1 MANKTVDKSKKWEL
15 SPDLMANFIV
25 FRGELFRRPIN
36 QTIRIMSTVKKPSAG
51 IIIIGDEILKGQTQ
65 DTNTHF
71 LAQNLK
77 SNGIQLKRV
86 VVIPDEIQTI
96 ADEVKTFSDKFDFV
110 LTSGGV
116 GPTHDDVT
124 YEGVAKAFEDSTFLH
139 PELEAFIRGYFK
151 DVNDATLKLGQVNS
165 QNDFI

>member
-1 MANKTVDKSKKWEL
+1 
-15 SPDLMANFIV
+15 MANFIV

-36 QTIRIMSTVKKPSAG
+36 QTIRIMSTMKKPSAG

-139 PELEAFIRGYFK
+139 PELEAFIRDYFK

-165 QNDFI
+165 QKIVF

>member
-1 MANKTVDKSKKWEL
+1 MAKFLVS
-15 SPDLMANFIV
+15 
-25 FRGELFRRPIN
+25 RRPIN
-36 QTIRIMSTVKKPSAG
+36 QTIRIMSTMKKPSAG

-71 LAQNLK
+71 LATNLK

-86 VVIPDEIQTI
+86 VVIPDEIETI

-124 YEGVAKAFEDSTFLH
+124 YEGVAKAFEDTTFLH

-151 DVNDATLKLGQVNS
+151 DVNDATLKLGQVK
-165 QNDFI
+165 

>member
-1 MANKTVDKSKKWEL
+1 MAK
-15 SPDLMANFIV
+15 FIL

>member
-1 MANKTVDKSKKWEL
+1 MLKLSSRLPLIMATSKYHK
-15 SPDLMANFIV
+15 
-25 FRGELFRRPIN
+25 
-36 QTIRIMSTVKKPSAG
+36 SAG

-77 SNGIQLKRV
+77 SCGIQLKRV
-86 VVIPDEIQTI
+86 SVIPDEIELI
-96 ADEVKTFSDKFDFV
+96 ASEVKHFSQNFDFV

-124 YEGVAKAFEDSTFLH
+124 FEGVAKAFDDKTFLH
-139 PELEAFIRGYFK
+139 PEIAELVKNYFK
-151 DVNDATLKLGQVNS
+151 DDSNEAVLKLAQVKTA
-165 QNDFI
+165 QE

>member
-1 MANKTVDKSKKWEL
+1 
-15 SPDLMANFIV
+15 MANFIV

>member
-1 MANKTVDKSKKWEL
+1 
-15 SPDLMANFIV
+15 MANFIV

-165 QNDFI
+165 QKRLF

>member
-1 MANKTVDKSKKWEL
+1 
-15 SPDLMANFIV
+15 MANFIV

-36 QTIRIMSTVKKPSAG
+36 QAIRIMSTVKKPSAG

>member
-1 MANKTVDKSKKWEL
+1 MGTKRKNVRMFKNLGPIKNSIIKLMSTKSK
-15 SPDLMANFIV
+15 I
-25 FRGELFRRPIN
+25 
-36 QTIRIMSTVKKPSAG
+36 PSAG

-71 LAQNLK
+71 LAKNLK

-86 VVIPDEIQTI
+86 SVIPDEIDII
-96 ADEVKTFSDKFDFV
+96 AKEVKDFSDKFDFV

-124 YEGVAKAFEDSTFLH
+124 YEGMAKAFDDHTFLH
-139 PELEAFIRGYFK
+139 PELETFIRNY
-151 DVNDATLKLGQVNS
+151 
-165 QNDFI
+165 